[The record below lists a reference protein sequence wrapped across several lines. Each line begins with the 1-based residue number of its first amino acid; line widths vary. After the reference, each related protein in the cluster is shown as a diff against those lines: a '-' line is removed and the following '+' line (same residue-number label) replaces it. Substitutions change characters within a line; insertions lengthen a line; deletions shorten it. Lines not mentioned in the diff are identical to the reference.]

1 MIASAIGGHV
11 PNSYAVVTLF
21 GVDGL
26 LLIIVDGSWSSRCL
40 NYRIDMPNKIGSF
53 SSATPTTMVVKNGT
67 KKNFSHKKTK
77 IWIKS

>member
-1 MIASAIGGHV
+1 MVTVMGELGVTVSMSERGYYDCICYRSLGGHV

-40 NYRIDMPNKIGSF
+40 NYSIDVPDKIG
-53 SSATPTTMVVKNGT
+53 
-67 KKNFSHKKTK
+67 
-77 IWIKS
+77 